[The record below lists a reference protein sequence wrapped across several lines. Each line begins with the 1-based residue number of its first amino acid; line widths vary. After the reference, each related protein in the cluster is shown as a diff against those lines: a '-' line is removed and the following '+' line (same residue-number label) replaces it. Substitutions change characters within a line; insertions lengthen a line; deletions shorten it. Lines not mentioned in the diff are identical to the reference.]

1 MVAVLAG
8 LFASAALVTAVMA
21 RWNLRGW
28 RDASSYVVVVGV
40 MGVLTSALNALS
52 ALQTVLP
59 YRTAALV
66 IVSALAVLLPIC
78 CGTVLVMALTLASR
92 TWHLTRRTALLLSI
106 WPVVMF
112 VAVVTNPWHHLVFKQ
127 VRQIGFGDMYLAH
140 PQQDVGPIFM
150 AGLVYVMVVV
160 YSPAVRVIMIRR
172 RATTATQRRAAAGVM
187 MAYLP
192 VCAVAVLVQV
202 LAATV
207 DRTFIDLMPLGQ
219 AATMIYVQARLIRT
233 VPQQI
238 PVPHSQVF
246 AAITDSIVV
255 VDREHRIIEAN
266 PAGDV
271 LLHRINP
278 SLPVDLTGYQTE
290 QLGRL
295 DLREDAPTDHLLIDV
310 TGSGVDL
317 HVLISP
323 LFDHRHTCFGWA
335 IVSRDITESNRRRHE
350 AEEAATRLREQLA
363 TIEALQSDLAEQ
375 ATRDALTGL
384 YNRRY
389 LMEQLPRLQ
398 RASTASLAIIDLD
411 HFKQVNDAY
420 GHAGG
425 DAVLVKVGALLSAT
439 VRDGDVVARYGGEE
453 FVVYLHGA
461 DLDAAWARLDALRE
475 LVKGT
480 LIETNG
486 QVLSATFS
494 AGVAEF
500 LPGRT
505 SEDMLRLADEALY
518 EAKRQGRDRVE
529 RAVSVGTMEEIH
541 AM

>member
-1 MVAVLAG
+1 
-8 LFASAALVTAVMA
+8 
-21 RWNLRGW
+21 
-28 RDASSYVVVVGV
+28 
-40 MGVLTSALNALS
+40 
-52 ALQTVLP
+52 
-59 YRTAALV
+59 
-66 IVSALAVLLPIC
+66 
-78 CGTVLVMALTLASR
+78 
-92 TWHLTRRTALLLSI
+92 
-106 WPVVMF
+106 
-112 VAVVTNPWHHLVFKQ
+112 
-127 VRQIGFGDMYLAH
+127 
-140 PQQDVGPIFM
+140 
-150 AGLVYVMVVV
+150 MVVV

-290 QLGRL
+290 QLRRL

-505 SEDMLRLADEALY
+505 SEDMLRLADEALS
-518 EAKRQGRDRVE
+518 EAQRLAGPGRRSWIARAAADALRRRPAAGTARV
-529 RAVSVGTMEEIH
+529 T
-541 AM
+541 